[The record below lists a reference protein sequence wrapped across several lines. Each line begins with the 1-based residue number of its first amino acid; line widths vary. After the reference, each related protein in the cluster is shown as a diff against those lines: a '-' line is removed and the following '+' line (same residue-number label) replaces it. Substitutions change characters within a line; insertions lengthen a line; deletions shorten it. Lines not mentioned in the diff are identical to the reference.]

1 MPQIIKIKP
10 HHLLD
15 IIRDFGNEVKRE
27 THPWGASL
35 TSVTHSILLNINQ
48 EVEFVLGLDSICKT
62 CSKLNGDICEARIN
76 NELLMRDY
84 NDHLDQALFSSLNIL
99 PGDKLPVI
107 DFLRMVKENIEVL
120 DFFTS
125 PSNNP
130 IARKHGTK
138 SAFNKLGIKEA
149 TWLKK

>member
-1 MPQIIKIKP
+1 MIKLRP

-35 TSVTHSILLNINQ
+35 ASVTQNILSNINQ
-48 EVEFVLGLDSICKT
+48 KVEFVMGVDSICET
-62 CSKLNGDICEARIN
+62 CSKLKGQICEAQIN

-84 NDHLDQALFSSLNIL
+84 NDRIDQKLFSALNIA
-99 PGDKLPVI
+99 PGTQLSVI
-107 DFLRMVKENIEVL
+107 EFLRKIDDNIEVL
-120 DFFTS
+120 NLFNS

-130 IARKHGTK
+130 MVRKNGTK
-138 SAFNKLGIKEA
+138 SAFDKLGIKDA
-149 TWLKK
+149 T

>member
-1 MPQIIKIKP
+1 MIKLRP

-15 IIRDFGNEVKRE
+15 IIRDFGNEVKGE

-35 TSVTHSILLNINQ
+35 TSVTQNILSNINQ
-48 EVEFVLGLDSICKT
+48 EVEFVMGVDSICET
-62 CSKLNGDICEARIN
+62 CSKLNDQICEAQIS

-84 NDHLDQALFSSLNIL
+84 NDRIDQGLFSALNIA

-107 DFLRMVKENIEVL
+107 EFLRKINNNIEVL
-120 DFFTS
+120 NLFNS

-130 IARKHGTK
+130 MARKHGTK
-138 SAFNKLGIKEA
+138 SAFDKLGVKKA
-149 TWLKK
+149 T

>member
-1 MPQIIKIKP
+1 MIKIRP

-35 TSVTHSILLNINQ
+35 ASVTQIILSNIDQ
-48 EVEFVLGLDSICKT
+48 EIEFVMGVDSICTT
-62 CSKLNGDICEARIN
+62 CSKLNGHICEAQIN

-84 NDHLDQALFSSLNIL
+84 NDRIDQALFSALKIVPNT
-99 PGDKLPVI
+99 KLPVVE
-107 DFLRMVKENIEVL
+107 FLRKINNNIEVL
-120 DFFTS
+120 NLFDS

-130 IARKHGTK
+130 MVRMNGTK
-138 SAFNKLGIKEA
+138 SALDKLGI
-149 TWLKK
+149 TNVT